1 MTNGLKKYGVIFLST
16 QMSGLLT
23 GGVNGHGWM
32 KKNGAKRKW
41 KITTWNHNSNS
52 TQYLALSGP
61 RSLLERS
68 IMADSETYKI
78 EM

>member
-32 KKNGAKRKW
+32 KKNGAKRK
-41 KITTWNHNSNS
+41 
-52 TQYLALSGP
+52 
-61 RSLLERS
+61 
-68 IMADSETYKI
+68 
-78 EM
+78 